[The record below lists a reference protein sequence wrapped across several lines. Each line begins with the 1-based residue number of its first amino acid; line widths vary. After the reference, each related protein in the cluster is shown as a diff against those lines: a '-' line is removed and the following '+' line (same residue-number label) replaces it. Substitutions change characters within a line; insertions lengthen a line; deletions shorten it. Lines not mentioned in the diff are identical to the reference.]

1 MCDNIKVHIKENFIL
16 EKSDTMSVTFGARLA
31 ALRREKDL
39 SQAELGKLLG
49 VSASTIGMYEKD
61 NRQPNFEM
69 EEKIAD
75 FFNVD
80 LAYLRGRQDVR
91 TLNASAPNLQG
102 IVPLPTGKRIP
113 IIGAIACGTPILAQ
127 ENIEGYLSINPD
139 DGADFCLIC
148 KGDSMLP
155 RCQNGDLVLIRK
167 QPTVENGEIAA
178 VRIGDEATLKK
189 VYRSAPDQLMLI
201 AENSDF
207 PPIVLTK
214 DEINTVSIEGKA
226 IGFVRMF

>member
-1 MCDNIKVHIKENFIL
+1 MKTSTFSKRLQELLDIKNIKPAELSRLAEINKGSISHYLKGDWQAKQDTIYKIASVFHLNEAWLMGYDVPMNKDTSSIPTNLHNIDNIIPV
-16 EKSDTMSVTFGARLA
+16 
-31 ALRREKDL
+31 
-39 SQAELGKLLG
+39 
-49 VSASTIGMYEKD
+49 
-61 NRQPNFEM
+61 
-69 EEKIAD
+69 
-75 FFNVD
+75 
-80 LAYLRGRQDVR
+80 
-91 TLNASAPNLQG
+91 
-102 IVPLPTGKRIP
+102 PTGKRIP

>member
-1 MCDNIKVHIKENFIL
+1 MLI
-16 EKSDTMSVTFGARLA
+16 TFGTRLA
-31 ALRREKDL
+31 SLRKEKDL

-61 NRQPNFEM
+61 KRQPNFEM

-80 LAYLRGRQDVR
+80 LAYLRGKQDSKL
-91 TLNASAPNLQG
+91 LNSSTPDLPG
-102 IVPLPTGKRIP
+102 IIPLPSGKRVP
-113 IIGAIACGTPILAQ
+113 IIGSIACGTPILAQ
-127 ENIEGYLSINPD
+127 ENIEGYLSLNPD
-139 DGADFCLIC
+139 DSADFCLVC

-189 VYRSAPDQLMLI
+189 VYRPAPDQLMLI

-226 IGFVRMF
+226 IGFIRMF

>member
-1 MCDNIKVHIKENFIL
+1 MKNSTFSNRLQELLDIKNIKPSEIAKLTGVHKGNISHYLKGDWQA
-16 EKSDTMSVTFGARLA
+16 KQDT
-31 ALRREKDL
+31 
-39 SQAELGKLLG
+39 
-49 VSASTIGMYEKD
+49 IY
-61 NRQPNFEM
+61 
-69 EEKIAD
+69 KIAAA
-75 FFNVD
+75 FN
-80 LAYLRGRQDVR
+80 LNEAWLMGYDVPMDKD
-91 TLNASAPNLQG
+91 TQAAAPSVPNNLQD
-102 IVPLPTGKRIP
+102 IENIIPLPTGKRVP
-113 IIGAIACGTPILAQ
+113 IIGSIACGTPILAQ

-139 DGADFCLIC
+139 NSADFCLIC

-189 VYRSAPDQLMLI
+189 VYRPAPDQLMLI

-226 IGFVRMF
+226 IGFIRMF

>member
-1 MCDNIKVHIKENFIL
+1 MDPKELNEIAKRLKALRSEKGLSLRDLSRRTGLTKSTLQRYETGNIGNIPLSKIDVLAKGLNVNPHAILGWDTESNSTNQIPEDLKSIDNIIPV
-16 EKSDTMSVTFGARLA
+16 
-31 ALRREKDL
+31 
-39 SQAELGKLLG
+39 
-49 VSASTIGMYEKD
+49 
-61 NRQPNFEM
+61 
-69 EEKIAD
+69 
-75 FFNVD
+75 
-80 LAYLRGRQDVR
+80 
-91 TLNASAPNLQG
+91 
-102 IVPLPTGKRIP
+102 PTGKRIP

-139 DGADFCLIC
+139 DGADFCLVC

-167 QPTVENGEIAA
+167 QPTGETGEIAA

>member
-1 MCDNIKVHIKENFIL
+1 MTTGQRMKHRRKEIN
-16 EKSDTMSVTFGARLA
+16 KS
-31 ALRREKDL
+31 
-39 SQAELGKLLG
+39 AEDIAKALG
-49 VSASTIGMYEKD
+49 VSPATIYRYEKGD
-61 NRQPNFEM
+61 I
-69 EEKIAD
+69 EKVPGDILEP
-75 FFNVD
+75 
-80 LAYLRGRQDVR
+80 LAKALETTPAWLMGWEI
-91 TLNASAPNLQG
+91 TTPSAYSDTIISKQIQN
-102 IVPLPTGKRIP
+102 IVPLPTGKRVP
-113 IIGAIACGTPILAQ
+113 IIGSIACGTPILAQ
-127 ENIEGYLSINPD
+127 ENIEGYLSLNPD
-139 DGADFCLIC
+139 NAADFCLIC

-189 VYRSAPDQLMLI
+189 VYRPAPDQLMLI

-226 IGFVRMF
+226 IGFIRMF

>member
-1 MCDNIKVHIKENFIL
+1 MTTGERIKIRRKELGLSAEEIAKKLDRSPATIYRYEKGDIEKVPGDIL
-16 EKSDTMSVTFGARLA
+16 EPLA
-31 ALRREKDL
+31 EILE
-39 SQAELGKLLG
+39 
-49 VSASTIGMYEKD
+49 TT
-61 NRQPNFEM
+61 P
-69 EEKIAD
+69 
-75 FFNVD
+75 
-80 LAYLRGRQDVR
+80 AYLMGWEKPNITDVFSSVGGMKKIN
-91 TLNASAPNLQG
+91 NAIP
-102 IVPLPTGKRIP
+102 VPTGKRIP
-113 IIGAIACGTPILAQ
+113 IIGSIACGTPILAQ

-139 DGADFCLIC
+139 DGADFCLVC

-189 VYRSAPDQLMLI
+189 VYRPSPDQLMLI

-207 PPIVLTK
+207 PPIILTK
-214 DEINTVSIEGKA
+214 EEINTVSIEGKA

>member
-1 MCDNIKVHIKENFIL
+1 MKPNELNEIAK
-16 EKSDTMSVTFGARLA
+16 RLK
-31 ALRREKDL
+31 ALRTEKQL
-39 SQAELGKLLG
+39 SLQELADRTGLTKSTLQRYETGNIGNIPLSKIDILAKGLG
-49 VSASTIGMYEKD
+49 VNPHTILGWDSINE
-61 NRQPNFEM
+61 NSLP
-69 EEKIAD
+69 
-75 FFNVD
+75 
-80 LAYLRGRQDVR
+80 
-91 TLNASAPNLQG
+91 TNLQD
-102 IVPLPTGKRIP
+102 IENIIPLPTGKRVP
-113 IIGAIACGTPILAQ
+113 IIGSIACGSPILAQ
-127 ENIEGYLSINPD
+127 ENIEGYLSLNPD
-139 DGADFCLIC
+139 DSADFCLVC

-189 VYRSAPDQLMLI
+189 VYRPAPDQLMLI

-226 IGFVRMF
+226 IGFIRMF

>member
-1 MCDNIKVHIKENFIL
+1 MELKDILRIKRTEHKLTLEEIGNAVGVSKATVKRWESGEIKNLRRDKIAKLAKILDVSPSLLIGDMPEGNLNEIPESLKCADNIIPV
-16 EKSDTMSVTFGARLA
+16 
-31 ALRREKDL
+31 
-39 SQAELGKLLG
+39 
-49 VSASTIGMYEKD
+49 
-61 NRQPNFEM
+61 
-69 EEKIAD
+69 
-75 FFNVD
+75 
-80 LAYLRGRQDVR
+80 
-91 TLNASAPNLQG
+91 
-102 IVPLPTGKRIP
+102 PTGKRVP
-113 IIGAIACGTPILAQ
+113 IIGSIACGTPILAQ

-139 DGADFCLIC
+139 NSADFCLIC

-189 VYRSAPDQLMLI
+189 VYRPAPDQLMLI

-214 DEINTVSIEGKA
+214 DEINTVTIEGKA
-226 IGFVRMF
+226 LGFIRMF

>member
-1 MCDNIKVHIKENFIL
+1 
-16 EKSDTMSVTFGARLA
+16 MSTTFGSRLA
-31 ALRREKDL
+31 SLRKEKDL

-49 VSASTIGMYEKD
+49 VAASTIGMYEKD
-61 NRQPNFEM
+61 NRQPNFEV

-80 LAYLRGRQDVR
+80 LAYLRGKQDQK
-91 TLNASAPNLQG
+91 TLTSTTPDISG
-102 IVPLPTGKRIP
+102 IVPLPTGKRVP
-113 IIGAIACGTPILAQ
+113 IIGSRACGTPILAQ
-127 ENIEGYLSINPD
+127 ENIDGYLSINPD
-139 DGADFCLIC
+139 DSADFCLIC

-189 VYRSAPDQLMLI
+189 VYRPAPDQLMLI

-214 DEINTVSIEGKA
+214 EEINTVSIEGKA
-226 IGFVRMF
+226 IGFIRMF

>member
-1 MCDNIKVHIKENFIL
+1 MTTGQRMKHRRKEIN
-16 EKSDTMSVTFGARLA
+16 KS
-31 ALRREKDL
+31 
-39 SQAELGKLLG
+39 AEDIAKALG
-49 VSASTIGMYEKD
+49 VSPATIYRYEKGD
-61 NRQPNFEM
+61 I
-69 EEKIAD
+69 EKVPGDILEP
-75 FFNVD
+75 
-80 LAYLRGRQDVR
+80 LAKALETTPAWLMGWEITTPTAYGDTIISKQIQ
-91 TLNASAPNLQG
+91 N
-102 IVPLPTGKRIP
+102 IIPLPTGKRVP
-113 IIGAIACGTPILAQ
+113 IIGSIACGSPILAQ

-139 DGADFCLIC
+139 NAADFCLIC

-167 QPTVENGEIAA
+167 QPTVDNGEIAA

-189 VYRSAPDQLMLI
+189 VYRPAPDQLMLI

-226 IGFVRMF
+226 IGFIRMF

>member
-1 MCDNIKVHIKENFIL
+1 MKPTELNEIAK
-16 EKSDTMSVTFGARLA
+16 RLK
-31 ALRREKDL
+31 ALRTEKQL
-39 SQAELGKLLG
+39 SLQELADKTGLTKSTLQRYETGNIGNIPLSKIDILAKGLG
-49 VSASTIGMYEKD
+49 VNPHTILGWD
-61 NRQPNFEM
+61 NNIDSIPESI
-69 EEKIAD
+69 KG
-75 FFNVD
+75 VH
-80 LAYLRGRQDVR
+80 
-91 TLNASAPNLQG
+91 G
-102 IVPLPTGKRIP
+102 IIPLPTGKRIP
-113 IIGAIACGTPILAQ
+113 IIGSIACGSPILAQ
-127 ENIEGYLSINPD
+127 ENIEGYLSLNPD
-139 DGADFCLIC
+139 DSADFCLVC

-189 VYRSAPDQLMLI
+189 VYRPAPDQLMLI

-226 IGFVRMF
+226 IGFIRMF

>member
-1 MCDNIKVHIKENFIL
+1 
-16 EKSDTMSVTFGARLA
+16 MSVTFGSRLA
-31 ALRREKDL
+31 SLRKEKDL

-49 VSASTIGMYEKD
+49 VAASTIGMYEKD
-61 NRQPNFEM
+61 NRQPNFEV

-80 LAYLRGRQDVR
+80 LAYLRGKQEQK
-91 TLNASAPNLQG
+91 TLTSTVPELSG
-102 IVPLPTGKRIP
+102 IIPLPTGKRVP
-113 IIGAIACGTPILAQ
+113 IIGSIACGTPILAQ
-127 ENIEGYLSINPD
+127 ENIDGYLSINPD
-139 DGADFCLIC
+139 DSADFCLIC

-189 VYRSAPDQLMLI
+189 VYRPAPDQLMLI

-214 DEINTVSIEGKA
+214 EEINTVSIEGKA
-226 IGFVRMF
+226 IGFIRMF

>member
-1 MCDNIKVHIKENFIL
+1 MKIGQRIKNRRKELN
-16 EKSDTMSVTFGARLA
+16 MSVEEVAS
-31 ALRREKDL
+31 K
-39 SQAELGKLLG
+39 LGKHPATVYRYENGDIENMPTSVLEPIAKVLQTTPADLMG
-49 VSASTIGMYEKD
+49 WEKPNILDIFANYGSANNI
-61 NRQPNFEM
+61 
-69 EEKIAD
+69 I
-75 FFNVD
+75 
-80 LAYLRGRQDVR
+80 
-91 TLNASAPNLQG
+91 
-102 IVPLPTGKRIP
+102 PLPTGKRVP
-113 IIGAIACGTPILAQ
+113 IIGSIACGTPILAQ
-127 ENIEGYLSINPD
+127 ENIEGYLSLNPD
-139 DGADFCLIC
+139 NAADFCLVC

-189 VYRSAPDQLMLI
+189 VYRPAPDQLMLI

-226 IGFVRMF
+226 IGFIRMF

>member
-1 MCDNIKVHIKENFIL
+1 MELKDILRIKRTEHKLTLEEIGNAVGVSKATVKRWESGEIKNLRRDKIAKLAKIL
-16 EKSDTMSVTFGARLA
+16 EVSPSLLIGDMSEETIIDTP
-31 ALRREKDL
+31 EH
-39 SQAELGKLLG
+39 
-49 VSASTIGMYEKD
+49 
-61 NRQPNFEM
+61 
-69 EEKIAD
+69 
-75 FFNVD
+75 
-80 LAYLRGRQDVR
+80 LRGIE
-91 TLNASAPNLQG
+91 N
-102 IVPLPTGKRIP
+102 IVPVPTGKRVP
-113 IIGAIACGTPILAQ
+113 IIGSIACGSPILAQ

-139 DGADFCLIC
+139 DSADFCLIC

-189 VYRSAPDQLMLI
+189 VYRSTPDTLMLI

-226 IGFVRMF
+226 IGFIRMF

>member
-1 MCDNIKVHIKENFIL
+1 MKIGQRIKNRRKELNMSVEEVAQRLGKHPATIYRYENGDIENMPTTVLEPIAKVLQTTPTDLMGWDNSESESIDNIKNII
-16 EKSDTMSVTFGARLA
+16 
-31 ALRREKDL
+31 
-39 SQAELGKLLG
+39 
-49 VSASTIGMYEKD
+49 
-61 NRQPNFEM
+61 
-69 EEKIAD
+69 
-75 FFNVD
+75 
-80 LAYLRGRQDVR
+80 
-91 TLNASAPNLQG
+91 
-102 IVPLPTGKRIP
+102 PLPTGKRVP
-113 IIGAIACGTPILAQ
+113 IIGSIACGTPILAQ
-127 ENIEGYLSINPD
+127 ENIDGYLSINPD
-139 DGADFCLIC
+139 DSADFCLIC

-189 VYRSAPDQLMLI
+189 VYRPAPDQLMLI

-226 IGFVRMF
+226 IGFIRMF

>member
-1 MCDNIKVHIKENFIL
+1 MTTGQRMKHRRKEIN
-16 EKSDTMSVTFGARLA
+16 KS
-31 ALRREKDL
+31 
-39 SQAELGKLLG
+39 AEDIAKALG
-49 VSASTIGMYEKD
+49 VSPATIYRYEKGD
-61 NRQPNFEM
+61 I
-69 EEKIAD
+69 EKVPGDILEP
-75 FFNVD
+75 
-80 LAYLRGRQDVR
+80 LAKALETTPAWLMGWEI
-91 TLNASAPNLQG
+91 TTPSAYSDTIISKQIQN
-102 IVPLPTGKRIP
+102 IVPLPTGKRVP
-113 IIGAIACGTPILAQ
+113 IIGSIACGSPILAQ

-139 DGADFCLIC
+139 NSADFCLIC

-189 VYRSAPDQLMLI
+189 VYRPAPDQLMLI

-226 IGFVRMF
+226 IGFIRMF

>member
-1 MCDNIKVHIKENFIL
+1 
-16 EKSDTMSVTFGARLA
+16 MSITFGSRLA
-31 ALRREKDL
+31 SLRKEKDL

-49 VSASTIGMYEKD
+49 VAASTIGMYEKD
-61 NRQPNFEM
+61 NRQPNFEV

-80 LAYLRGRQDVR
+80 LAYLRGKQEQK
-91 TLNASAPNLQG
+91 TLSSAVPDIPG
-102 IVPLPTGKRIP
+102 IIPLPTGKRVP
-113 IIGAIACGTPILAQ
+113 IIGSIACGTPILAQ

-139 DGADFCLIC
+139 NSADFCLIC

-167 QPTVENGEIAA
+167 QPTVDNGEIAA

-189 VYRSAPDQLMLI
+189 VYRPAPDQLMLI

-226 IGFVRMF
+226 IGFIRMF

>member
-1 MCDNIKVHIKENFIL
+1 MELKDILRIKRTELNLTLEEIGNAVGVSKATVQRWESGEIKN
-16 EKSDTMSVTFGARLA
+16 
-31 ALRREKDL
+31 LRRDKIGNL
-39 SQAELGKLLG
+39 AKILNISPSQLLG
-49 VSASTIGMYEKD
+49 DLDED
-61 NRQPNFEM
+61 NTNHTDM
-69 EEKIAD
+69 
-75 FFNVD
+75 
-80 LAYLRGRQDVR
+80 
-91 TLNASAPNLQG
+91 NLPG
-102 IVPLPTGKRIP
+102 IIPLPTGKRVP
-113 IIGAIACGTPILAQ
+113 IIGSIACGTPILAQ

-139 DGADFCLIC
+139 NSADFCLVC

-189 VYRSAPDQLMLI
+189 VYRPAPDQLMLI

-226 IGFVRMF
+226 IGFIRMF

>member
-1 MCDNIKVHIKENFIL
+1 MCDNMKMHKNQKFII
-16 EKSDTMSVTFGARLA
+16 EKSDVMSVTFGSRLA
-31 ALRREKDL
+31 SLRKEKDL

-61 NRQPNFEM
+61 NRQPSFET

-80 LAYLRGRQDVR
+80 LAYLRGKQDVKSIEIF
-91 TLNASAPNLQG
+91 NVPNIL
-102 IVPLPTGKRIP
+102 PLPTGKRIP
-113 IIGAIACGTPILAQ
+113 VIGSIACGTPILAQ
-127 ENIEGYLSINPD
+127 ENIEGYITLNPED
-139 DGADFCLIC
+139 KADFCLLC

-189 VYRSAPDQLMLI
+189 VYRPAPDQLMLI

-214 DEINTVSIEGKA
+214 DELNTVSIEGKA
-226 IGFVRMF
+226 IGFIRMF